1 MKKLFKNGLCCT
13 FILFFSIDVWAV
25 DILDAWI
32 KAAPPTATVTAGFMV
47 LKNTSAKDVRLVKV
61 TTKIAQAT
69 EMHSMVMVKNA
80 MEMRPVESILIK
92 ANSEVHLK
100 PGGLHI
106 MFIDLLVPL
115 KKDENHFVTFH
126 FDDQSEKQMNIRV
139 ETIASRSDSSKK

>member
-1 MKKLFKNGLCCT
+1 MTNIFKNGLYCT

-47 LKNTSAKDVRLVKV
+47 LKNTSAKDVRLIKV
-61 TTKIAQAT
+61 ATKFARAT
-69 EMHSMVMVKNA
+69 EMHSMVMVKDA
-80 MEMRPVESILIK
+80 MEMRPVEAILIK

-106 MFIDLLVPL
+106 MFIDLLAPL
-115 KKDENHFVTFH
+115 KKDESHLVTFL
-126 FDDQSEKQMNIRV
+126 FDDKTEKKVNIRV
-139 ETIASRSDSSKK
+139 ETMAFRSGSGKK